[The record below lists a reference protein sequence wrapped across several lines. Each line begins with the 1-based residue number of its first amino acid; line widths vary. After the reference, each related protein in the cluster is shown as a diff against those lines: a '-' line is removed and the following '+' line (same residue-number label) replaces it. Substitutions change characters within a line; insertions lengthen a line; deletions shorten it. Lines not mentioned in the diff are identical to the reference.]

1 MLELLIKFQK
11 MDRRWVFL
19 GMALAILIPLVF
31 PLQMPFRV
39 DKEVRDI
46 HRQIEALPT
55 GSAVLISADFD
66 PASVPEIGP
75 FFTTHLHHL
84 FQRDLKPVML
94 TLWPTAI
101 PLVLPEL
108 EAIAKQYGKTYGEDY
123 AFLGYKEGKELVI
136 KNIGQNIFQQFPTDY
151 YGKPLGELPI
161 MEGRRQ
167 AKDFPLL
174 VSTSAGFPGLNEY
187 VLQIQGQYNL
197 KMIGVCTA
205 VGGPDYIPFYKSGQ
219 LLGLSMGMPGS
230 AQYEKLVWDG
240 KPKAGVKLLATS
252 AMDVLNLGHLF
263 IIILIIMGNVAFFIT
278 RRVEEA

>member
-1 MLELLIKFQK
+1 MLDWLIRFQK

-19 GMALAILIPLVF
+19 GMALAIFIPLLW
-31 PLQMPFRV
+31 PLKMPFRV

-46 HRQIEALPT
+46 YQRIEALPA
-55 GSAVLISADFD
+55 GSPVLISADFD
-66 PASVPEIGP
+66 PASVPELGP

-84 FQRDLKPVML
+84 FQRNLKPVML

-101 PLVLPEL
+101 PLVLPEIQ
-108 EAIAKQYGKTYGEDY
+108 AVAKVYGKKYGEDFL
-123 AFLGYKEGKELVI
+123 FLGYKEGKELVI
-136 KNIGQNIFQQFPTDY
+136 KNVGQNIFQQFPTDY
-151 YGKPLGELPI
+151 FGTKLDEIPI
-161 MEGRRQ
+161 MAGRGQ

-174 VSTSAGFPGLNEY
+174 VSISAGFPGLNEY

-230 AQYEKLVWDG
+230 AQYEKLVWKG
-240 KPKAGVKLLATS
+240 KPPPGVKLMATA

>member
-1 MLELLIKFQK
+1 MLELLIRFQR

-19 GMALAILIPLVF
+19 GMAISILIPLLW

-46 HRQIEALPT
+46 YQRIEALPED
-55 GSAVLISADFD
+55 SPVLISADFD

-84 FQRDLKPVML
+84 FRRNLKPVML

-101 PLVLPEL
+101 PLVLPEIQ
-108 EAIAKQYGKTYGEDY
+108 AIAKEYGKTYGKDY
-123 AFLGYKEGKELVI
+123 VFLGYKEGKELVI

-151 YGKPLGELPI
+151 FGTKIDEIPL
-161 MEGRRQ
+161 MEGRPQ

-174 VSTSAGFPGLNEY
+174 VSISAGFPGLNEY
-187 VLQIQGQYNL
+187 VLQIQGQYDL

-230 AQYEKLVWDG
+230 AQYETLVWKG

-263 IIILIIMGNVAFFIT
+263 IIVLIIFGNVAFFIT